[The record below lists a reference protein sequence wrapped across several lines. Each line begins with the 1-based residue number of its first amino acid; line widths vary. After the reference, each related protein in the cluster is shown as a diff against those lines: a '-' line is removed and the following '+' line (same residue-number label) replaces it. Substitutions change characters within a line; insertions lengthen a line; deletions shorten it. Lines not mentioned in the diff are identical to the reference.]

1 MNILKKDLVIIG
13 GGPAGLAAALEAKR
27 QGINEKDILIAERDS
42 ELGGILNQCIH
53 AGFGVHIFG
62 EDLTGPEYATKFIRQ
77 INEEKIEYFLNSMV
91 LDLSKDRVIT
101 LVSPQ
106 SGLCE
111 IEAKAVILAMGCRE
125 RTRGALNIPGT
136 RPSGILTAGTAQR
149 FVNIEGYMPGREVV
163 ILGSGDIGLIMAR
176 RMTLEGAK
184 VKMVCELMPYSNGLA
199 RNIAQCLGDFDI
211 PLKLSHTV
219 VGINGKDRLESVVI
233 AKVDEKLRPIKGT
246 EEIINCDTLL
256 LSVGLIPENE
266 LTSDAE
272 ITLDN
277 ITSGAVVDESM
288 MTSVEGIFACG
299 NVLHVH
305 DLVDFVTEEGY
316 KAGKSAAEYIKNN
329 MPVQSRFSSSPISQK
344 GDVAAAAGGFSLN
357 EFASNKTTLIPSR
370 ELRKNM
376 TKQEKH
382 LWYDF
387 LYNLKPQVLKQRPI
401 GSYVVDFYCHAA
413 KLAIELDGAQHYE
426 PDAIEYD
433 KIRTEFIN
441 SLGIEVIRVDNS
453 DVDNNFVGTCDK
465 IKKAIEERNPPP
477 SADGTPFCERGQGKA
492 ICETKPENGV
502 RYIVPQ
508 RVTISNLKSG
518 DKFFFRVDNIYKN
531 CRIVLKSGE
540 KIIYSKKKIKAVPSE
555 MESIII
561 DEKILDGLNKID
573 NIKNIVICLEK

>member
-1 MNILKKDLVIIG
+1 
-13 GGPAGLAAALEAKR
+13 
-27 QGINEKDILIAERDS
+27 
-42 ELGGILNQCIH
+42 
-53 AGFGVHIFG
+53 
-62 EDLTGPEYATKFIRQ
+62 
-77 INEEKIEYFLNSMV
+77 
-91 LDLSKDRVIT
+91 
-101 LVSPQ
+101 
-106 SGLCE
+106 
-111 IEAKAVILAMGCRE
+111 
-125 RTRGALNIPGT
+125 
-136 RPSGILTAGTAQR
+136 
-149 FVNIEGYMPGREVV
+149 
-163 ILGSGDIGLIMAR
+163 
-176 RMTLEGAK
+176 
-184 VKMVCELMPYSNGLA
+184 
-199 RNIAQCLGDFDI
+199 
-211 PLKLSHTV
+211 
-219 VGINGKDRLESVVI
+219 
-233 AKVDEKLRPIKGT
+233 
-246 EEIINCDTLL
+246 
-256 LSVGLIPENE
+256 
-266 LTSDAE
+266 
-272 ITLDN
+272 
-277 ITSGAVVDESM
+277 
-288 MTSVEGIFACG
+288 
-299 NVLHVH
+299 
-305 DLVDFVTEEGY
+305 
-316 KAGKSAAEYIKNN
+316 
-329 MPVQSRFSSSPISQK
+329 
-344 GDVAAAAGGFSLN
+344 
-357 EFASNKTTLIPSR
+357 
-370 ELRKNM
+370 M

>member
-1 MNILKKDLVIIG
+1 VIG

-27 QGINEKDILIAERDS
+27 QGIDDILIAERDS

-53 AGFGVHIFG
+53 AGFGVHMFG

-77 INEEKIEYFLNSMV
+77 INDEKIEYLLNSMV
-91 LDLSKDRVIT
+91 LSLSNNENENENKRVIT

-106 SGLCE
+106 LGLCK

-136 RPSGILTAGTAQR
+136 RPAGILTAGAAQR

-184 VKMVCELMPYSNGLA
+184 VKMVCEIMPYSNGLA

-233 AKVDEKLRPIKGT
+233 SKVDEKLKPIKGT
-246 EEIINCDTLL
+246 EETIACDTLL

-266 LTSDAE
+266 LTFEAG

-277 ITSGAVVDESM
+277 TTSGAVVNESM
-288 MTSVEGIFACG
+288 MTSAEGIFACG

-305 DLVDFVTEEGY
+305 DLVDFVTQEGY

-329 MPVQSRFSSSPISQK
+329 TVRSSS
-344 GDVAAAAGGFSLN
+344 
-357 EFASNKTTLIPSR
+357 E
-370 ELRKNM
+370 
-376 TKQEKH
+376 
-382 LWYDF
+382 
-387 LYNLKPQVLKQRPI
+387 
-401 GSYVVDFYCHAA
+401 
-413 KLAIELDGAQHYE
+413 
-426 PDAIEYD
+426 
-433 KIRTEFIN
+433 
-441 SLGIEVIRVDNS
+441 
-453 DVDNNFVGTCDK
+453 
-465 IKKAIEERNPPP
+465 
-477 SADGTPFCERGQGKA
+477 

-508 RVTISNLKSG
+508 KVDISKLKQG
-518 DKFFFRVDNIYKN
+518 DKFSFRVDNIYRN
-531 CRIVLKSGE
+531 CKVILKSDD
-540 KIIYSKKKIKAVPSE
+540 KIIYSRKKIKVAPSE
-555 MESIII
+555 MESIEL
-561 DEKILDGLNKID
+561 DDKILGELNNLN
-573 NIKNIVICLEK
+573 NIKNLVICLEK